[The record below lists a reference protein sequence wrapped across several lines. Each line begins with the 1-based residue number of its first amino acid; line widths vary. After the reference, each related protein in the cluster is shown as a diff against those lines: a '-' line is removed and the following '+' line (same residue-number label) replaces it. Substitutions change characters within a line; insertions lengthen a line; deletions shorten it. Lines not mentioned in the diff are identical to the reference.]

1 MADSIF
7 RKLRDGGEEGELAPA
22 LTIEE
27 TVASPFALDVSCYLL
42 ANLSSSIL
50 AGKSKSEYILE
61 TLKFNLFLLH
71 YRVFMKSSL
80 LCRGLVLVTFSRSP
94 SFYLQFLKQ
103 KGIVV
108 SSSSKWIRVLD
119 CYTDPLGWI
128 DQPSTGVTEGPS
140 LVKLNKCVS
149 DLKRLFSSVID
160 AGREMVGDG
169 KTRFSVAID
178 SVNELLRHSSMPLVS
193 GLLTDLRSHEKVTN
207 ALEYISTMKANLEPF
222 CPSPDGKRN
231 ALENLFLAHQDF
243 GKGRFH
249 VRFKLRKGR
258 VRVMS
263 EEYHVDQ
270 TGINLSPISSA
281 ESVIAATKS
290 LIPKASYLV
299 LSYLFAV
306 KLCGL
311 RLVVLLVQ
319 VHFNLQ
325 LSEKER
331 VEKEKVVLPFEHQ
344 DHGKSTEIYDG
355 RRTLADGKTE
365 ATPLSSGELQ
375 ADVVSSGKGGEI
387 IYFRDSDDEHPDSDE
402 DPDDDLD
409 I

>member
-27 TVASPFALDVSCYLL
+27 TVASPFALDVSGYLL

-50 AGKSKSEYILE
+50 AGKSKSQ
-61 TLKFNLFLLH
+61 
-71 YRVFMKSSL
+71 
-80 LCRGLVLVTFSRSP
+80 GLVLITFSRSP

-108 SSSSKWIRVLD
+108 SSSAKWIRILD

-128 DQPSTGVTEGPS
+128 DQPSTEGSS
-140 LVKLNKCVS
+140 LVKLHKCVS
-149 DLKRLFSSVID
+149 DLKRLFSSIIE
-160 AGREMVGDG
+160 AGRELVGDG
-169 KTRFSVAID
+169 KTRFYVAID

-193 GLLTDLRSHEKVTN
+193 GLLTDLRSHAQVSSLFWSLNTDLHQEKVTN
-207 ALEYISTMKANLEPF
+207 ALEYISTMKANLEPL
-222 CPSPDGKRN
+222 CPSSDEKRN
-231 ALENLFLAHQDF
+231 ALENLFLVHQDF

-270 TGINLSPISSA
+270 MGINFSPIASA
-281 ESVIAATKS
+281 ETVIATTKS
-290 LIPKASYLV
+290 LLPK
-299 LSYLFAV
+299 
-306 KLCGL
+306 
-311 RLVVLLVQ
+311 VQ
-319 VHFNLQ
+319 FNLQ

-355 RRTLADGKTE
+355 RRSPADGKME
-365 ATPLSSGELQ
+365 ATPLSSGELET
-375 ADVVSSGKGGEI
+375 DMVSSGKGGEI

>member
-50 AGKSKSEYILE
+50 AGKSKSE
-61 TLKFNLFLLH
+61 
-71 YRVFMKSSL
+71 
-80 LCRGLVLVTFSRSP
+80 
-94 SFYLQFLKQ
+94 
-103 KGIVV
+103 
-108 SSSSKWIRVLD
+108 IRVLD

-160 AGREMVGDG
+160 AGRAQV
-169 KTRFSVAID
+169 
-178 SVNELLRHSSMPLVS
+178 SSLFWS
-193 GLLTDLRSHEKVTN
+193 LNTDLHQEKVTN

-331 VEKEKVVLPFEHQ
+331 VEKEKVILPFEHQ

>member
-22 LTIEE
+22 LTVEE

-50 AGKSKSEYILE
+50 AGKSKSE
-61 TLKFNLFLLH
+61 
-71 YRVFMKSSL
+71 
-80 LCRGLVLVTFSRSP
+80 GLVLVTFSQSP

-103 KGIVV
+103 KGIFV

-128 DQPSTGVTEGPS
+128 DQPSPGVITEGSS
-140 LVKLNKCVS
+140 LIKLHKCVS
-149 DLKRLFSSVID
+149 DLKRLFSSIIE

-193 GLLTDLRSHEKVTN
+193 GLLTDLRSHAQVSSLFWSLNTDLHQEKVTN

-222 CPSPDGKRN
+222 CPSSDGKRN
-231 ALENLFLAHQDF
+231 ALENLFLVHQDF

-249 VRFKLRKGR
+249 IRFKLRKGR

-270 TGINLSPISSA
+270 TGINFSPISSV
-281 ESVIAATKS
+281 ETIIAATKS
-290 LIPKASYLV
+290 LIPK
-299 LSYLFAV
+299 
-306 KLCGL
+306 
-311 RLVVLLVQ
+311 

-355 RRTLADGKTE
+355 RRMLADGKTE

>member
-42 ANLSSSIL
+42 ANLSSSIV
-50 AGKSKSEYILE
+50 AGKSKSEYVLE
-61 TLKFNLFLLH
+61 TLFLLKFNLFFH
-71 YRVFMKSSL
+71 EIFVVI
-80 LCRGLVLVTFSRSP
+80 CRGLVLVTFSRSP
-94 SFYLQFLKQ
+94 SLYSHFLKR

-128 DQPSTGVTEGPS
+128 DQPSTGVTEGSS
-140 LVKLNKCVS
+140 LVKLHKCVS
-149 DLKRLFSSVID
+149 DLKMLFSSIID

-169 KTRFSVAID
+169 KARFSVAID

-193 GLLTDLRSHEKVTN
+193 GLLTDIRSHAQVSSLFWSLNTDLHQEKVTN
-207 ALEYISTMKANLEPF
+207 ALEYISTMKANLEPL
-222 CPSPDGKRN
+222 CPSSDGKRN
-231 ALENLFLAHQDF
+231 ALENLFSVHQDF

-263 EEYHVDQ
+263 EEYQVDQ
-270 TGINLSPISSA
+270 MGINFSPISSV

-290 LIPKASYLV
+290 LLPK
-299 LSYLFAV
+299 
-306 KLCGL
+306 
-311 RLVVLLVQ
+311 

-365 ATPLSSGELQ
+365 AIPLSSGELQ
-375 ADVVSSGKGGEI
+375 TNVVSSGKGGEI

>member
-1 MADSIF
+1 MAESIF

-27 TVASPFALDVSCYLL
+27 TVASPFGLDVSGYLL
-42 ANLSSSIL
+42 TNLSSSIL
-50 AGKSKSEYILE
+50 AGKSKSQ
-61 TLKFNLFLLH
+61 
-71 YRVFMKSSL
+71 
-80 LCRGLVLVTFSRSP
+80 GLVLITFSRSP
-94 SFYLQFLKQ
+94 SFYLQLLKQ

-108 SSSSKWIRVLD
+108 SSSSKWIRILD

-128 DQPSTGVTEGPS
+128 DQPSTSVSEGSS
-140 LVKLNKCVS
+140 LIKLHKCVS
-149 DLKRLFSSVID
+149 DLRKLFSTVIE
-160 AGREMVGDG
+160 AGRELVGDG
-169 KTRFSVAID
+169 KTCFCVAID

-193 GLLTDLRSHEKVTN
+193 GLLTDLRSHAQISSVFWSLNTDLHQEKVTN
-207 ALEYISTMKANLEPF
+207 ALEYISTMKANLEPL
-222 CPSPDGKRN
+222 CPCSDGQRN
-231 ALENLFLAHQDF
+231 ALENLFLVHQDF

-263 EEYHVDQ
+263 EEYHIDQ
-270 TGINLSPISSA
+270 SGIVFSPILSTDT
-281 ESVIAATKS
+281 VIATTKS
-290 LIPKASYLV
+290 LLPKASYLV
-299 LSYLFAV
+299 LLFYF
-306 KLCGL
+306 
-311 RLVVLLVQ
+311 LVQ
-319 VHFNLQ
+319 FNLT

-344 DHGKSTEIYDG
+344 DDGKSNEIYDG
-355 RRTLADGKTE
+355 RRSLVDGTIE
-365 ATPLSSGELQ
+365 TTPLSSMELHT
-375 ADVVSSGKGGEI
+375 DVVSSGKGGEI

>member
-27 TVASPFALDVSCYLL
+27 TVVSPFALDVSCYLL

-50 AGKSKSEYILE
+50 AGKSKSE
-61 TLKFNLFLLH
+61 
-71 YRVFMKSSL
+71 
-80 LCRGLVLVTFSRSP
+80 GLVLVTFSRSP

-103 KGIVV
+103 RGIVV

-193 GLLTDLRSHEKVTN
+193 GLLTDLRSHAQVSSLFWSLNTDLHQEKVTN

-290 LIPKASYLV
+290 LIPK
-299 LSYLFAV
+299 
-306 KLCGL
+306 
-311 RLVVLLVQ
+311 

>member
-50 AGKSKSEYILE
+50 AGKSKSE
-61 TLKFNLFLLH
+61 
-71 YRVFMKSSL
+71 
-80 LCRGLVLVTFSRSP
+80 GLVLVTFSRSP

-103 KGIVV
+103 KGIFV

-128 DQPSTGVTEGPS
+128 DQPSPGVITEGSS
-140 LVKLNKCVS
+140 LIKLHKCVS
-149 DLKRLFSSVID
+149 DLKRLFSSIIE

-193 GLLTDLRSHEKVTN
+193 GLLTDLRSHAQVSSLFWSLNTDLHQEKVTN

-222 CPSPDGKRN
+222 CPSSDGKRN
-231 ALENLFLAHQDF
+231 ALENLFLVHQDF

-249 VRFKLRKGR
+249 IRFKLRKGR

-270 TGINLSPISSA
+270 TGINFSPISSV
-281 ESVIAATKS
+281 ETIIAATKS
-290 LIPKASYLV
+290 LIPK
-299 LSYLFAV
+299 
-306 KLCGL
+306 
-311 RLVVLLVQ
+311 

-331 VEKEKVVLPFEHQ
+331 FEKEKVVLPFEHQ

-355 RRTLADGKTE
+355 RRMLADGKTE

>member
-27 TVASPFALDVSCYLL
+27 TVASPFALDVSGYLL

-50 AGKSKSEYILE
+50 AGKSKSQ
-61 TLKFNLFLLH
+61 
-71 YRVFMKSSL
+71 
-80 LCRGLVLVTFSRSP
+80 GLVLITFSRSP

-108 SSSSKWIRVLD
+108 SSSSKWIRILD

-128 DQPSTGVTEGPS
+128 DQSSNGVTEGSS
-140 LVKLNKCVS
+140 LIKLHKCVS
-149 DLKRLFSSVID
+149 DLKRLFSSIIE
-160 AGREMVGDG
+160 AGRELVGDG
-169 KTRFSVAID
+169 KARFCVAID

-193 GLLTDLRSHEKVTN
+193 GLLTDLRSHAQVSSIFWSLNTDLHQEKVTN
-207 ALEYISTMKANLEPF
+207 ALEYVSTMKANLEPL
-222 CPSPDGKRN
+222 CPSSDGKRN
-231 ALENLFLAHQDF
+231 ALENLFLVHQDF

-263 EEYHVDQ
+263 EEYHVDHL
-270 TGINLSPISSA
+270 GINFSPISSA
-281 ESVIAATKS
+281 DSV
-290 LIPKASYLV
+290 
-299 LSYLFAV
+299 
-306 KLCGL
+306 
-311 RLVVLLVQ
+311 Q
-319 VHFNLQ
+319 FNLQ

-355 RRTLADGKTE
+355 RRSLADVKIE
-365 ATPLSSGELQ
+365 AAPLSSGELQ
-375 ADVVSSGKGGEI
+375 SDVVSSGKDGEI
-387 IYFRDSDDEHPDSDE
+387 IYYRDSDDEHPDSDE

>member
-27 TVASPFALDVSCYLL
+27 TVVSPFALDVSCYLL

-50 AGKSKSEYILE
+50 AGKSKSE
-61 TLKFNLFLLH
+61 
-71 YRVFMKSSL
+71 
-80 LCRGLVLVTFSRSP
+80 GLVLVTFSQSP

-103 KGIVV
+103 KGIFV

-193 GLLTDLRSHEKVTN
+193 GLLTDLRSHAQVSSLFWSLNTDLHQEKVTN

-290 LIPKASYLV
+290 LIPK
-299 LSYLFAV
+299 
-306 KLCGL
+306 
-311 RLVVLLVQ
+311 

>member
-27 TVASPFALDVSCYLL
+27 TVVSPFALDVSCYLL

-50 AGKSKSEYILE
+50 AGKSKSE
-61 TLKFNLFLLH
+61 
-71 YRVFMKSSL
+71 
-80 LCRGLVLVTFSRSP
+80 GLVLVTFSRSP

-103 KGIVV
+103 RGIVV

-178 SVNELLRHSSMPLVS
+178 SVSKSSLWSFRYEINDDIYFWLNQVNELLRHSSMPLVS
-193 GLLTDLRSHEKVTN
+193 GLLTDLRSHAQVSSLFWSLNTDLHQEKVTN

-290 LIPKASYLV
+290 LIPK
-299 LSYLFAV
+299 
-306 KLCGL
+306 
-311 RLVVLLVQ
+311 

>member
-1 MADSIF
+1 MADSLF
-7 RKLRDGGEEGELAPA
+7 RKLRDGGEEGELAPS

-27 TVASPFALDVSCYLL
+27 TVSSPFALDVSLHLL

-50 AGKSKSEYILE
+50 AAKSKSQ
-61 TLKFNLFLLH
+61 
-71 YRVFMKSSL
+71 
-80 LCRGLVLVTFSRSP
+80 GLVLITFSRSP
-94 SFYLQFLKQ
+94 FFYLKSLKQ

-119 CYTDPLGWI
+119 CYTDPLGWF
-128 DQPSTGVTEGPS
+128 DETSSSVFSEGSS
-140 LVKLNKCVS
+140 LVKLNSCVS
-149 DLKRLFSSVID
+149 DLKRLYSLIIE
-160 AGREMVGDG
+160 AGRELVGEG
-169 KTRFSVAID
+169 KTRFSVVFD

-193 GLLTDLRSHEKVTN
+193 GLLTDLRSHAQVSSLFWSINTDLHQEKVTN
-207 ALEYISTMKANLEPF
+207 ALEYISTMKAKLEPF
-222 CPSPDGKRN
+222 GSSSDGQKN
-231 ALENLFLAHQDF
+231 ALEKLFSVHQDF
-243 GKGRFH
+243 GKGLFH

-270 TGINLSPISSA
+270 GGINFSPISSA
-281 ESVIAATKS
+281 DTIVPTAKS
-290 LIPKASYLV
+290 LLPK
-299 LSYLFAV
+299 
-306 KLCGL
+306 
-311 RLVVLLVQ
+311 VQ
-319 VHFNLQ
+319 FNLQ

-355 RRTLADGKTE
+355 RMRSLVDMKIEPTGKSQSDM
-365 ATPLSSGELQ
+365 L
-375 ADVVSSGKGGEI
+375 SSGKGGEI
-387 IYFRDSDDEHPDSDE
+387 IYFRDSDDENPDSDE

>member
-7 RKLRDGGEEGELAPA
+7 RKLRDGGEEGELSPA

-27 TVASPFALDVSCYLL
+27 TVASPFGLDLSGYLL
-42 ANLSSSIL
+42 AKLSSSIL
-50 AGKSKSEYILE
+50 AGKSKSQ
-61 TLKFNLFLLH
+61 
-71 YRVFMKSSL
+71 
-80 LCRGLVLVTFSRSP
+80 GLVLITFSRSP
-94 SFYLQFLKQ
+94 SFYIQFLKQ

-108 SSSSKWIRVLD
+108 SSNSKWIRIFD

-128 DQPSTGVTEGPS
+128 DQSSTDSSEGSS
-140 LVKLNKCVS
+140 LIKIHKCVS
-149 DLKRLFSSVID
+149 DLKKLFSSIIE
-160 AGREMVGDG
+160 AGKELVGDG

-178 SVNELLRHSSMPLVS
+178 SVNELLRHSSMSLVS
-193 GLLTDLRSHEKVTN
+193 GLLTDLRSHGQISSIFWSLNTDLHQEK
-207 ALEYISTMKANLEPF
+207 
-222 CPSPDGKRN
+222 
-231 ALENLFLAHQDF
+231 DF

-263 EEYHVDQ
+263 EEYQVDQ
-270 TGINLSPISSA
+270 SGINFSPISSA
-281 ESVIAATKS
+281 DSVVATTKS
-290 LIPKASYLV
+290 LLPK
-299 LSYLFAV
+299 
-306 KLCGL
+306 
-311 RLVVLLVQ
+311 

-344 DHGKSTEIYDG
+344 DNGKSIDIYDG
-355 RRTLADGKTE
+355 RRSLVDGKIE
-365 ATPLSSGELQ
+365 ATSLYSKELQ
-375 ADVVSSGKGGEI
+375 TDMVSSGKGGEI
-387 IYFRDSDDEHPDSDE
+387 IYFRDSDDENPDSDE

>member
-50 AGKSKSEYILE
+50 AGKSKSE
-61 TLKFNLFLLH
+61 
-71 YRVFMKSSL
+71 
-80 LCRGLVLVTFSRSP
+80 GLVLVTFSRSP

-128 DQPSTGVTEGPS
+128 DQPSTVVTEGSS
-140 LVKLNKCVS
+140 LVKLCKTVS
-149 DLKRLFSSVID
+149 DLKKLFSSIIEV
-160 AGREMVGDG
+160 GREMVGDG

-178 SVNELLRHSSMPLVS
+178 SVSELLRHSSMPLVS
-193 GLLTDLRSHEKVTN
+193 GLLTDLRSHAQVSSLFWSLNTDLHQEKVTN
-207 ALEYISTMKANLEPF
+207 ALEYISTMKANLEPL
-222 CPSPDGKRN
+222 CPSSDGKRN
-231 ALENLFLAHQDF
+231 ALENLFLVHQDF

-270 TGINLSPISSA
+270 MGINFSPISSV

-290 LIPKASYLV
+290 LLPK
-299 LSYLFAV
+299 
-306 KLCGL
+306 
-311 RLVVLLVQ
+311 

-365 ATPLSSGELQ
+365 ATPLSSGELHT
-375 ADVVSSGKGGEI
+375 DVVSSGKGGEI

>member
-7 RKLRDGGEEGELAPA
+7 RKLRDGGEEGELSPA

-27 TVASPFALDVSCYLL
+27 TVASPFGLDVSGYLL
-42 ANLSSSIL
+42 AKLSSSIL
-50 AGKSKSEYILE
+50 AGKSKSQ
-61 TLKFNLFLLH
+61 
-71 YRVFMKSSL
+71 
-80 LCRGLVLVTFSRSP
+80 GLVLITFSRSP
-94 SFYLQFLKQ
+94 SFYIQFLKQ

-108 SSSSKWIRVLD
+108 SSNSKWIRILD

-128 DQPSTGVTEGPS
+128 DQSSTDSSEGSS
-140 LVKLNKCVS
+140 LIKIHKCVS
-149 DLKRLFSSVID
+149 DLKKLFSSIIE
-160 AGREMVGDG
+160 AGKELVGDG

-178 SVNELLRHSSMPLVS
+178 SVNELLRHSSMSLVS
-193 GLLTDLRSHEKVTN
+193 GLLTDLRSHGQISSVFWSLNTDLHQEKVTN
-207 ALEYISTMKANLEPF
+207 ALEYISTMKANLEPL
-222 CPSPDGKRN
+222 CPSSDGQRN
-231 ALENLFLAHQDF
+231 ALESLFSVHQDF

-263 EEYHVDQ
+263 EEYQVDQ
-270 TGINLSPISSA
+270 SGINFSPISSA
-281 ESVIAATKS
+281 DSVVATTKS
-290 LIPKASYLV
+290 LLPK
-299 LSYLFAV
+299 
-306 KLCGL
+306 
-311 RLVVLLVQ
+311 

-344 DHGKSTEIYDG
+344 DNGKSIDIYDG
-355 RRTLADGKTE
+355 RRSLVDGKIE
-365 ATPLSSGELQ
+365 ATSLCSKELQ
-375 ADVVSSGKGGEI
+375 TDMVSSGKGGEI
-387 IYFRDSDDEHPDSDE
+387 IYFRDSDDENPDSDE

>member
-50 AGKSKSEYILE
+50 AGKSKSE
-61 TLKFNLFLLH
+61 
-71 YRVFMKSSL
+71 
-80 LCRGLVLVTFSRSP
+80 GLVLITFSRSP

-103 KGIVV
+103 KGIFV

-128 DQPSTGVTEGPS
+128 DQPSTGVTEGSS
-140 LVKLNKCVS
+140 LVKLHKCVT
-149 DLKRLFSSVID
+149 DLKRLFSSIID
-160 AGREMVGDG
+160 AGRDMVGDG

-193 GLLTDLRSHEKVTN
+193 GLLTDLRSHEQVSSLFWSLNTDLHQEKVTN
-207 ALEYISTMKANLEPF
+207 ALEYISTMKANLEPL
-222 CPSPDGKRN
+222 CPSSDGKRN
-231 ALENLFLAHQDF
+231 ALENLFLVHQDF

-263 EEYHVDQ
+263 EEYRVDQ
-270 TGINLSPISSA
+270 MGINFLPISSA
-281 ESVIAATKS
+281 ESVIATTKS
-290 LIPKASYLV
+290 LLPK
-299 LSYLFAV
+299 
-306 KLCGL
+306 
-311 RLVVLLVQ
+311 

-365 ATPLSSGELQ
+365 ATPLLSSVELQ
-375 ADVVSSGKGGEI
+375 TDAVSSGKGGEI

>member
-7 RKLRDGGEEGELAPA
+7 RKLRDGGEEGELVPA
-22 LTIEE
+22 LSIEE

-50 AGKSKSEYILE
+50 AGKSKSE
-61 TLKFNLFLLH
+61 
-71 YRVFMKSSL
+71 
-80 LCRGLVLVTFSRSP
+80 GLVLITFSRSP

-103 KGIVV
+103 KGIIV

-128 DQPSTGVTEGPS
+128 DQPSSTEGSS
-140 LVKLNKCVS
+140 LVKLHKCVS
-149 DLKRLFSSVID
+149 DLKRLFSSIIE

-169 KTRFSVAID
+169 KTRFTVAID
-178 SVNELLRHSSMPLVS
+178 SMNELLRHSSMPLVS
-193 GLLTDLRSHEKVTN
+193 SLLTDLRSHAQVSSLFWSLNTDLHQEKVTN
-207 ALEYISTMKANLEPF
+207 ALEYISTMKANLEPL
-222 CPSPDGKRN
+222 CPSSDGKRN
-231 ALENLFLAHQDF
+231 ALENLFLVHQDF

-270 TGINLSPISSA
+270 AGINFSPIPSAA

-290 LIPKASYLV
+290 LLPK
-299 LSYLFAV
+299 
-306 KLCGL
+306 
-311 RLVVLLVQ
+311 

-355 RRTLADGKTE
+355 RRPLADKNTE
-365 ATPLSSGELQ
+365 AIPLSSGELQ
-375 ADVVSSGKGGEI
+375 TDVASSGKGGEI

>member
-7 RKLRDGGEEGELAPA
+7 RKLRDGGEEGELAPV

-42 ANLSSSIL
+42 ANLSSSIV
-50 AGKSKSEYILE
+50 AGKSKSE
-61 TLKFNLFLLH
+61 
-71 YRVFMKSSL
+71 
-80 LCRGLVLVTFSRSP
+80 GLVLVTFSRSP
-94 SFYLQFLKQ
+94 SLYSHFLKR

-128 DQPSTGVTEGPS
+128 DQPSTGVTEGSS
-140 LVKLNKCVS
+140 LVKLHKCVS
-149 DLKRLFSSVID
+149 DLKMLFSSIID

-169 KTRFSVAID
+169 KARFSVAID

-193 GLLTDLRSHEKVTN
+193 GLLTDIRSHAQVSSLFWSLNTDLHQEKVTN
-207 ALEYISTMKANLEPF
+207 ALEYISTMKANLEPL
-222 CPSPDGKRN
+222 CPSSDGKRN
-231 ALENLFLAHQDF
+231 ALENLFSVHQDF

-263 EEYHVDQ
+263 EEYQVDQ
-270 TGINLSPISSA
+270 MGINFSPISSV

-290 LIPKASYLV
+290 LLPKASYLTLL
-299 LSYLFAV
+299 LSFFLSPVV

-311 RLVVLLVQ
+311 RIRVLLVQ

-365 ATPLSSGELQ
+365 AIPLSSGELQ
-375 ADVVSSGKGGEI
+375 TNVVSSGKGGEI

>member
-50 AGKSKSEYILE
+50 AGKSKSE
-61 TLKFNLFLLH
+61 
-71 YRVFMKSSL
+71 
-80 LCRGLVLVTFSRSP
+80 GLVLVTFSRSP

-128 DQPSTGVTEGPS
+128 DQPSTVVTEGSS
-140 LVKLNKCVS
+140 LVKLCKTVS
-149 DLKRLFSSVID
+149 DLKKLFSSIIEV
-160 AGREMVGDG
+160 GREMVGDG

-178 SVNELLRHSSMPLVS
+178 STLNQVSELLRHSSMPLVS
-193 GLLTDLRSHEKVTN
+193 GLLTDLRSHAQVSSLFWSLNTDLHQEKVTN
-207 ALEYISTMKANLEPF
+207 ALEYISTMKANLEPL
-222 CPSPDGKRN
+222 CPSSDGKRN
-231 ALENLFLAHQDF
+231 ALENLFLVHQDF

-270 TGINLSPISSA
+270 MGINFSPISSV

-290 LIPKASYLV
+290 LLPK
-299 LSYLFAV
+299 
-306 KLCGL
+306 
-311 RLVVLLVQ
+311 

-365 ATPLSSGELQ
+365 ATPLSSGELHT
-375 ADVVSSGKGGEI
+375 DVVSSGKGGEI

>member
-50 AGKSKSEYILE
+50 AGKSKSE
-61 TLKFNLFLLH
+61 
-71 YRVFMKSSL
+71 
-80 LCRGLVLVTFSRSP
+80 GLVLVTFSRSP

-193 GLLTDLRSHEKVTN
+193 GLLTDLRSHAQVSSLFWSLNTDLHQEKVTN

-290 LIPKASYLV
+290 LIPK
-299 LSYLFAV
+299 
-306 KLCGL
+306 
-311 RLVVLLVQ
+311 

-331 VEKEKVVLPFEHQ
+331 VEKEKVILPFEHQ

>member
-7 RKLRDGGEEGELAPA
+7 RKLRDGGEEGELRPA

-50 AGKSKSEYILE
+50 AGKSKSE
-61 TLKFNLFLLH
+61 
-71 YRVFMKSSL
+71 
-80 LCRGLVLVTFSRSP
+80 GLVLVTFSRSP

-119 CYTDPLGWI
+119 CYSDPLGWI

-193 GLLTDLRSHEKVTN
+193 GLLTDLRSHAQVSSLFWSLNTDLHQEKVTN

-290 LIPKASYLV
+290 LIPK
-299 LSYLFAV
+299 
-306 KLCGL
+306 
-311 RLVVLLVQ
+311 

-387 IYFRDSDDEHPDSDE
+387 IYYRDSDDEHPDSDE

>member
-1 MADSIF
+1 MAESIF

-27 TVASPFALDVSCYLL
+27 TVASPFGLDVSGYLL
-42 ANLSSSIL
+42 TNLSSSIL
-50 AGKSKSEYILE
+50 AGKS
-61 TLKFNLFLLH
+61 
-71 YRVFMKSSL
+71 SSQ
-80 LCRGLVLVTFSRSP
+80 GLVLITFSRSP
-94 SFYLQFLKQ
+94 SFYLQLLKQ

-108 SSSSKWIRVLD
+108 SSSSKWIRILD

-128 DQPSTGVTEGPS
+128 DQSSTSFSEGSS
-140 LVKLNKCVS
+140 LIKLHKCVS
-149 DLKRLFSSVID
+149 DLKKLFSSIIE
-160 AGREMVGDG
+160 AGRGLVGTG
-169 KTRFSVAID
+169 KTRFCVAID
-178 SVNELLRHSSMPLVS
+178 SVNELLRHSAMPLVS
-193 GLLTDLRSHEKVTN
+193 GLLTDLRSHAQISSVFWSLNTDLHQEKVTN
-207 ALEYISTMKANLEPF
+207 ALEYISTMKANLEPL
-222 CPSPDGKRN
+222 CPSSDGQRN
-231 ALENLFLAHQDF
+231 ALENLFSVHQDF

-270 TGINLSPISSA
+270 SGINFSPISSVDT
-281 ESVIAATKS
+281 VIAATKS
-290 LIPKASYLV
+290 LLPK
-299 LSYLFAV
+299 
-306 KLCGL
+306 
-311 RLVVLLVQ
+311 VQ
-319 VHFNLQ
+319 FNLQ

-344 DHGKSTEIYDG
+344 DDGKSNEIYDG
-355 RRTLADGKTE
+355 RRSLVDGKIET
-365 ATPLSSGELQ
+365 TPLSSMELQ
-375 ADVVSSGKGGEI
+375 TDVVSSGKGGEI

>member
-27 TVASPFALDVSCYLL
+27 TVVSPFALDVSCYLL

-50 AGKSKSEYILE
+50 AGKSK
-61 TLKFNLFLLH
+61 
-71 YRVFMKSSL
+71 
-80 LCRGLVLVTFSRSP
+80 GLVLVTFSRSP

-193 GLLTDLRSHEKVTN
+193 GLLTDLRSHAQVSSLFWSLNTDLHQEKVTN

-290 LIPKASYLV
+290 LIPK
-299 LSYLFAV
+299 
-306 KLCGL
+306 
-311 RLVVLLVQ
+311 

>member
-27 TVASPFALDVSCYLL
+27 TVVSPFALDVSCYLL

-50 AGKSKSEYILE
+50 AGKSKSE
-61 TLKFNLFLLH
+61 
-71 YRVFMKSSL
+71 
-80 LCRGLVLVTFSRSP
+80 GLVLVTFSRSP

-193 GLLTDLRSHEKVTN
+193 GLLTDLRSHAQVSSLFWSLNTDLHQEKVTN

-290 LIPKASYLV
+290 LIPK
-299 LSYLFAV
+299 
-306 KLCGL
+306 
-311 RLVVLLVQ
+311 

>member
-50 AGKSKSEYILE
+50 AGKSKSE
-61 TLKFNLFLLH
+61 
-71 YRVFMKSSL
+71 
-80 LCRGLVLVTFSRSP
+80 GLVLITFSRSP
-94 SFYLQFLKQ
+94 SFYLHFLKQ
-103 KGIVV
+103 QGILV

-128 DQPSTGVTEGPS
+128 GQPSTGLLS
-140 LVKLNKCVS
+140 LIKMQKGVS
-149 DLKRLFSSVID
+149 DFKRLFSSVIE

-169 KTRFSVAID
+169 KTRFSVVID

-193 GLLTDLRSHEKVTN
+193 SLLTDLRSHAQVSSLFWSLNTDLHQEKVTN
-207 ALEYISTMKANLEPF
+207 ALEYISTMKANLEPL
-222 CPSPDGKRN
+222 CPSSEGKMN
-231 ALENLFLAHQDF
+231 ALENLFLVHQDF
-243 GKGRFH
+243 GRGWFH

-270 TGINLSPISSA
+270 IGINFSPISSA

-290 LIPKASYLV
+290 LLPK
-299 LSYLFAV
+299 
-306 KLCGL
+306 
-311 RLVVLLVQ
+311 

-331 VEKEKVVLPFEHQ
+331 VEKEKVILPFEHQ
-344 DHGKSTEIYDG
+344 DHEKSTEIYDG
-355 RRTLADGKTE
+355 RRNLADGKTE

-375 ADVVSSGKGGEI
+375 TDAVSSGKGGEI

>member
-27 TVASPFALDVSCYLL
+27 TVVSPFALDVSCYLL

-50 AGKSKSEYILE
+50 AGKSK
-61 TLKFNLFLLH
+61 
-71 YRVFMKSSL
+71 
-80 LCRGLVLVTFSRSP
+80 GLVLVTFSRSP

-103 KGIVV
+103 RGIVV

-178 SVNELLRHSSMPLVS
+178 SVSKSSLWSFRYEINDDIYFWLNQVNELLRHSSMPLVS
-193 GLLTDLRSHEKVTN
+193 GLLTDLRSHAQVSSLFWSLNTDLHQEKVTN

-290 LIPKASYLV
+290 LIPK
-299 LSYLFAV
+299 
-306 KLCGL
+306 
-311 RLVVLLVQ
+311 

>member
-1 MADSIF
+1 MAESIF

-27 TVASPFALDVSCYLL
+27 TVASPFGLDVSGYLL
-42 ANLSSSIL
+42 TNLSSSIL
-50 AGKSKSEYILE
+50 AGKSKSQ
-61 TLKFNLFLLH
+61 
-71 YRVFMKSSL
+71 
-80 LCRGLVLVTFSRSP
+80 GLVLITFSRSP
-94 SFYLQFLKQ
+94 SFYLQLLKQ

-108 SSSSKWIRVLD
+108 SSSSKWFRILD

-128 DQPSTGVTEGPS
+128 DQPSTSVSEGSS
-140 LVKLNKCVS
+140 LIKLHKCVS
-149 DLKRLFSSVID
+149 DLRKLFSSAIE
-160 AGREMVGDG
+160 AGRELVGDG
-169 KTRFSVAID
+169 KTHFCVAID

-193 GLLTDLRSHEKVTN
+193 GLLTDLRSHAQISSVFWSLNTDLHQEKVTN
-207 ALEYISTMKANLEPF
+207 ALEYISTMKANLEPL
-222 CPSPDGKRN
+222 CPSSDGQRN
-231 ALENLFLAHQDF
+231 ALENLFLVHQDF

-270 TGINLSPISSA
+270 SGIVFSPISSTDT
-281 ESVIAATKS
+281 VIAATKS
-290 LIPKASYLV
+290 LLPK
-299 LSYLFAV
+299 
-306 KLCGL
+306 
-311 RLVVLLVQ
+311 
-319 VHFNLQ
+319 VHFNLT

-344 DHGKSTEIYDG
+344 DDGKSNEIYDG
-355 RRTLADGKTE
+355 RRSLVDGKIET
-365 ATPLSSGELQ
+365 TPFSSMELQ
-375 ADVVSSGKGGEI
+375 TDVVSSGKGGEI

>member
-7 RKLRDGGEEGELAPA
+7 RKLRDGGEEGELSPA

-27 TVASPFALDVSCYLL
+27 TVASPFGLDLSGYLL
-42 ANLSSSIL
+42 AKLSSSIL
-50 AGKSKSEYILE
+50 AGKSKSQ
-61 TLKFNLFLLH
+61 
-71 YRVFMKSSL
+71 
-80 LCRGLVLVTFSRSP
+80 GLVLITFSRSP
-94 SFYLQFLKQ
+94 SFYIQFLKQ

-108 SSSSKWIRVLD
+108 SSNSKWIRIFD

-128 DQPSTGVTEGPS
+128 DQSSTDSSEGSS
-140 LVKLNKCVS
+140 LIKIHKCVS
-149 DLKRLFSSVID
+149 DLKKLFSSIIE
-160 AGREMVGDG
+160 AGKELVGDG

-178 SVNELLRHSSMPLVS
+178 SVNELLRHSSMSLVS
-193 GLLTDLRSHEKVTN
+193 GLLTDLRSHGQISSIFWSLNTDLHQEKVTN
-207 ALEYISTMKANLEPF
+207 ALEYISTMKANLEPLY
-222 CPSPDGKRN
+222 
-231 ALENLFLAHQDF
+231 ALESLFSVHQDF

-263 EEYHVDQ
+263 EEYQVDQ
-270 TGINLSPISSA
+270 SGINFSPISSA
-281 ESVIAATKS
+281 DSVVATTKS
-290 LIPKASYLV
+290 LLPK
-299 LSYLFAV
+299 
-306 KLCGL
+306 
-311 RLVVLLVQ
+311 

-344 DHGKSTEIYDG
+344 DNGKSIDIYDG
-355 RRTLADGKTE
+355 RRSLVDGKIE
-365 ATPLSSGELQ
+365 ATSLYSKELQ
-375 ADVVSSGKGGEI
+375 TDMVSSGKGGEI
-387 IYFRDSDDEHPDSDE
+387 IYFRDSDDENPDSDE

>member
-50 AGKSKSEYILE
+50 AGKSK
-61 TLKFNLFLLH
+61 
-71 YRVFMKSSL
+71 
-80 LCRGLVLVTFSRSP
+80 GLVLVTFSRSP

-103 KGIVV
+103 KGIFV

-128 DQPSTGVTEGPS
+128 DQPSPGVITEGSS
-140 LVKLNKCVS
+140 LIKLHKCVS
-149 DLKRLFSSVID
+149 DLKRLFSSIIE

-178 SVNELLRHSSMPLVS
+178 SVSKSSLWSFRYEINDDIYIYIYIYIWLNQVNELLRHSSMPLVS
-193 GLLTDLRSHEKVTN
+193 GLLTDLRSHAQVSSLFWSLNTDLHQEKVTN

-222 CPSPDGKRN
+222 CPSSDGKRN
-231 ALENLFLAHQDF
+231 ALENLFLVHQDF

-249 VRFKLRKGR
+249 IRFKLRKGR

-270 TGINLSPISSA
+270 TGINFSPISSV
-281 ESVIAATKS
+281 ETIIAATKS
-290 LIPKASYLV
+290 LIPK
-299 LSYLFAV
+299 
-306 KLCGL
+306 
-311 RLVVLLVQ
+311 

-331 VEKEKVVLPFEHQ
+331 FEKEKVVLPFEHQ

-355 RRTLADGKTE
+355 RRMLADGKTE

>member
-50 AGKSKSEYILE
+50 AGKSKSE
-61 TLKFNLFLLH
+61 
-71 YRVFMKSSL
+71 
-80 LCRGLVLVTFSRSP
+80 GLVLVTFSRSP

-103 KGIVV
+103 KGIFV

-128 DQPSTGVTEGPS
+128 DQPSPGVITEGSS
-140 LVKLNKCVS
+140 LIKLHKCVS
-149 DLKRLFSSVID
+149 DLKRLFSSIIE

-193 GLLTDLRSHEKVTN
+193 GLLTDLRSHAQVSSLFWSLNTDLHQEKVTN

-222 CPSPDGKRN
+222 CPSSDGKRN
-231 ALENLFLAHQDF
+231 ALENLFLVHQDF
-243 GKGRFH
+243 GKGQFH
-249 VRFKLRKGR
+249 IRFKLRKGR

-270 TGINLSPISSA
+270 TGINFSPISSV
-281 ESVIAATKS
+281 ETIIAATKS
-290 LIPKASYLV
+290 LIPK
-299 LSYLFAV
+299 
-306 KLCGL
+306 
-311 RLVVLLVQ
+311 

>member
-27 TVASPFALDVSCYLL
+27 TVVSPFALDVSCYLL

-50 AGKSKSEYILE
+50 AGKSKSE
-61 TLKFNLFLLH
+61 
-71 YRVFMKSSL
+71 
-80 LCRGLVLVTFSRSP
+80 GLVLVTFSRSP

-193 GLLTDLRSHEKVTN
+193 GLLTDLRSHAQVSSLFWSLNTDLHQEKVTN

-299 LSYLFAV
+299 
-306 KLCGL
+306 
-311 RLVVLLVQ
+311 
-319 VHFNLQ
+319 HFNLQ

>member
-27 TVASPFALDVSCYLL
+27 TVVSPFALDVSCYLL

-61 TLKFNLFLLH
+61 TLKFNLFFLH
-71 YRVFMKSSL
+71 YRVFIKSSL

-103 KGIVV
+103 RGIVV

-193 GLLTDLRSHEKVTN
+193 GLLTDLRSHAQVSSLFWSLNTDLHQEKVTN

-299 LSYLFAV
+299 
-306 KLCGL
+306 
-311 RLVVLLVQ
+311 
-319 VHFNLQ
+319 HFNLQ

>member
-50 AGKSKSEYILE
+50 AGKSKSE
-61 TLKFNLFLLH
+61 
-71 YRVFMKSSL
+71 
-80 LCRGLVLVTFSRSP
+80 GLVLVTFSRSP

-103 KGIVV
+103 KGIFV

-128 DQPSTGVTEGPS
+128 DQPSPGVITEGSS
-140 LVKLNKCVS
+140 LIKLHKCVS
-149 DLKRLFSSVID
+149 DLKRLFSSIIE

-193 GLLTDLRSHEKVTN
+193 GLLTDLRSHAQVSSLFWSLNTDLHQEKVTN

-222 CPSPDGKRN
+222 CPSSDGKRN
-231 ALENLFLAHQDF
+231 ALENLFLVHQDF

-249 VRFKLRKGR
+249 IRFKLRKGR

-270 TGINLSPISSA
+270 TGINFSPISSV
-281 ESVIAATKS
+281 ETIIAATKS
-290 LIPKASYLV
+290 LIPK
-299 LSYLFAV
+299 
-306 KLCGL
+306 
-311 RLVVLLVQ
+311 